1 MKKELKGVMALV
13 PTPLTEDR
21 KIDKEDIR
29 SEIDFVMKNGCSS
42 AGVLVGIGEGYLMS
56 HQDWTT
62 VAKTAI
68 DHMNMNEFTY
78 RAPVPDGSTN
88 VFW

>member
-1 MKKELKGVMALV
+1 
-13 PTPLTEDR
+13 
-21 KIDKEDIR
+21 
-29 SEIDFVMKNGCSS
+29 MKNGCSS
-42 AGVLVGIGEGYLMS
+42 AGVLAGIGEGYLMS

>member
-1 MKKELKGVMALV
+1 
-13 PTPLTEDR
+13 
-21 KIDKEDIR
+21 
-29 SEIDFVMKNGCSS
+29 MKNGCSS

-56 HQDWTT
+56 HQDWTI

-78 RAPVPDGSTN
+78 RAPVPNGSTN

>member
-1 MKKELKGVMALV
+1 MQSNEEGTQRRDGISAN
-13 PTPLTEDR
+13 PSHR
-21 KIDKEDIR
+21 RWEDIR

-42 AGVLVGIGEGYLMS
+42 AGVLAGIGEGYLMS
-56 HQDWTT
+56 HQDWTI

-78 RAPVPDGSTN
+78 RAPVPNGSTN